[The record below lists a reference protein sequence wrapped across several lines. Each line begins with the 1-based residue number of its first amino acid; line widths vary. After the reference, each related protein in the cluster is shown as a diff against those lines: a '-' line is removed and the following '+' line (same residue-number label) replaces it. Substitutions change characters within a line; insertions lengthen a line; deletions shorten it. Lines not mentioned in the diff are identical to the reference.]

1 MSYLR
6 EIMQRL
12 NERLASEAGSTADP
26 AQAGAEPIHRAEP
39 DADASGESTQPLLGL
54 HARHYGERLRECT
67 PAMLQYE
74 ALWLEQHLEALEL
87 CRVQPE
93 MLQVTGGRRHL
104 EAMLAE
110 TRSFQTLLSAEMGR
124 RGLTADPHHHTV
136 VASEHAWELTHPGI
150 RRQWGID

>member
-12 NERLASEAGSTADP
+12 NERLASEQP
-26 AQAGAEPIHRAEP
+26 AAEIPAAAATERE
-39 DADASGESTQPLLGL
+39 QPLLGL
-54 HARHYGERLRECT
+54 QARHYGERLRSCT
-67 PAMLQYE
+67 APMLQYE

-87 CRVQPE
+87 CRVKPE

-110 TRSFQTLLSAEMGR
+110 TRTFLALLTEEMAR
-124 RGLTADPHHHTV
+124 RGLVADPHHHTV
-136 VASEHAWELTHPGI
+136 VASEHAWELTNPSI
-150 RRQWGID
+150 RQQWGIG